1 MKLTELEKI
10 TNALF
15 DNLHFVVDIFE
26 NWAKYSIFY
35 LMLLPIF
42 YIIIKL
48 LISIFTNNK
57 KDIIKY
63 LLLCCIVLVIYNI
76 FDTLNYFK

>member
-15 DNLHFVVDIFE
+15 DNLHFVVDIYGT
-26 NWAKYSIFY
+26 WAKYSIFY
-35 LMLLPIF
+35 LMLFPIF